1 MPASPSTENYF
12 IGKGNVYFKRDG
24 ESEYRH
30 VGNVPEFELTPEV
43 EELEHF
49 SSMAG
54 TRTRDRTVVLE
65 KSMTLRMVMEEWT
78 IENLAVGLLGAA
90 DTDTAGRDIVDIFE
104 ESRVSGEIKLIGS
117 NEVGAKFLW
126 HFPKVD
132 FIPGSSISPITDEW
146 GSIEV
151 NGEVAKR
158 DNNTP
163 FGRLTLL
170 GAESSEVDESVS
182 ELLAIEL

>member
-12 IGKGNVYFKRDG
+12 IGKGNVYFKKEG
-24 ESEYRH
+24 ESEFRH
-30 VGNVPEFELTPEV
+30 VGNVPEFELSAEV

-65 KSMTLRMVMEEWT
+65 KSMTLRMVLEEWT
-78 IENLAVGLLGAA
+78 IQNLEMGLLGAA
-90 DTDTAGRDIVDIFE
+90 DTDSSGRDIVDIFE
-104 ESRVSGEIKLIGS
+104 SSRVSGEVKLIGS
-117 NEVGAKFLW
+117 NEVGAKFMW

-146 GSIEV
+146 GTIEL

-163 FGRLTLL
+163 FGRLTKL
-170 GAESSEVDESVS
+170 GEESSEVAESTS
-182 ELLAIEL
+182 ELLDIAL